1 MLPETKKARQ
11 NNSLKALEATETL
24 RTVRDGPKGRSKPV
38 MPRDPSDAF
47 ANSKAMTE
55 PNRKQVEK
63 LSRVQQ
69 IYEDGAQKPDFRVTE
84 EEGPC

>member
-1 MLPETKKARQ
+1 M
-11 NNSLKALEATETL
+11 
-24 RTVRDGPKGRSKPV
+24 